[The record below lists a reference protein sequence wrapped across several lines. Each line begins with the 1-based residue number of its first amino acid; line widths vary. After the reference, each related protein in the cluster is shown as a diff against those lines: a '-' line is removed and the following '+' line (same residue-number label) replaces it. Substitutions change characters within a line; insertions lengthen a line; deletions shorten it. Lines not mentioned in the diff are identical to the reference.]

1 MLFKGFF
8 HEPGIINYL
17 FILLHLYFKIIK
29 LTYTTFMG
37 KLDYGVVGNC
47 RTAALISNKGSLDWF
62 CFPDFDSP
70 SIFSK
75 ILDKDKGGS
84 FEFITDKDCI
94 ISQKYLEHS
103 NILCTTYEMK
113 EGAFEVLDFMP
124 RYKIG
129 EFSSYY
135 LPPELYRFIRLKHG
149 KPHFKIRYNPR
160 PNYGKEK
167 VFHKRGPT
175 YIKTVSTS
183 NNRNTI
189 YLYSDLNLLDILE
202 ERSVVLTGDAY
213 IMIAYSQKLIKIDL
227 TRVYLEYQRTKV
239 YWLDWINRS
248 KKFAYYND
256 TIERSML
263 VLKLLSYQKTGAVL
277 AALTTSIPETI
288 GGERNWD
295 YRFCWLRDASMSIK
309 TLISLGHK
317 GAARRFMGFI
327 HNVLKS
333 KQERFQIMYGIRNEK
348 ILREKTL
355 SHLAG
360 FEASKPVR
368 IGNKAYLQ
376 KQNDSLGYL
385 MDVIYYYYRY
395 FPGTLDEIEE
405 MWEVVKNIVK
415 TVSEE
420 WEKPD
425 NGIWEIRNKISH
437 FVTSKVMCW
446 VAMDRAIKIALLLD
460 ETGYVLKWE
469 AIAAKIKQDV
479 MDKGWKEE
487 ISSFSQTYDNTELDA
502 SLLLMEDYGFISSSD
517 EKYIKTVD
525 AIQKE
530 LMNNDLLYRYRNQD
544 DFGISTSAFTICNFW
559 LVKAL
564 YRIGRINQAKELFE
578 RLLTYGNHL
587 NLFSEDLDFETKG
600 QLGNFPQAY
609 SHLAIIETAILL
621 TKELSL
627 SRFIRP

>member
-1 MLFKGFF
+1 
-8 HEPGIINYL
+8 
-17 FILLHLYFKIIK
+17 
-29 LTYTTFMG
+29 MG

-47 RTAALISNKGSLDWF
+47 RTAALISNKGSIEWF

-84 FEFITDKDCI
+84 FELIPEKDCI
-94 ISQKYLEHS
+94 ISQKYLEHT
-103 NILCTTYEMK
+103 NILCTTYEMQ

-129 EFSSYY
+129 ELNSYY
-135 LPPELYRFIRLKHG
+135 LPPELYRFIRLKRG
-149 KPHFKIRYNPR
+149 KPQLTIRYNPR
-160 PNYGKEK
+160 PDYGKET
-167 VFHKRGPT
+167 VFHKSGPS
-175 YIKTVSTS
+175 YIKTISTK

-189 YLYSDLNLLDILE
+189 YLYSDLSLQDIME
-202 ERSVVLTGDAY
+202 EKCFVLTGDAY
-213 IMIAYSQKLIKIDL
+213 LMISYNQKLIKIDL

-248 KKFAYYND
+248 KKFTLYNN

-263 VLKLLSYQKTGAVL
+263 VLKLLSYQRSGAVL

-288 GGERNWD
+288 GGTRNWD

-333 KQERFQIMYGIRNEK
+333 KQENFQIMYGIRNEK
-348 ILREKTL
+348 ILTEKTL
-355 SHLAG
+355 PHLSG
-360 FEASKPVR
+360 FEGSKPVR
-368 IGNKAYLQ
+368 IGNMAYLQ

-385 MDVIYYYYRY
+385 MDVIYYYYMY

-415 TVSEE
+415 SVSEE

-425 NGIWEIRNKISH
+425 NGIWEIRNSVSH
-437 FVTSKVMCW
+437 FVLSKVMCW
-446 VAMDRAIKIALLLD
+446 VAMDRAVKIALLLG
-460 ETGYVLKWE
+460 ESGYVLKWE
-469 AIAAKIKQDV
+469 AVAAKIKQDV
-479 MDKGWKEE
+479 LDKGWKEE

-525 AIQKE
+525 AILKE
-530 LMNNDLLYRYRNQD
+530 LMNNGLLYRYRNQD
-544 DFGISTSAFTICNFW
+544 GFGKPVTAFTICNFW

-564 YRIGRINQAKELFE
+564 FRIGRINQAKEIFE

-587 NLFSEDLDFETKG
+587 NLFSEDLDFETKE

-609 SHLAIIETAILL
+609 SHLAIIETAILFS
-621 TKELSL
+621 EEQSF